1 MEKTKRYYWIKLK
14 TDFFNLAEIDFLLSQ
29 KDGCRYIVL
38 YQMLCLQTANNN
50 EELASR
56 VGEMIIPYDPDKIAR
71 DTKYFSKDTV
81 IVAMELFKK
90 LNLIYT
96 DDGICLKIAGFENM
110 VGSETSW
117 AKQKREQ
124 REKQKLLSGQCP
136 PNSPQEIDIEI
147 DEDIETD
154 GLNDRLKLINLK
166 LNKTSLV
173 QEELKKNNQ
182 IVQESQVVPSIVKMN
197 YYLVEPDII
206 KDLYQMEQAIVE
218 NITIMKKKVQD
229 TQESLLKGNIRM
241 NEEMKKLVKEKVK
254 DQFYNLKRELKE
266 TEEEQ
271 KEKITRGKVEN
282 GISNILG
289 GIIAISNMV
298 SNSQINYRPKRRIRR
313 YRTLLKQAMKEY
325 AIKKANSSS
334 FDWFDEGEEM

>member
-1 MEKTKRYYWIKLK
+1 
-14 TDFFNLAEIDFLLSQ
+14 
-29 KDGCRYIVL
+29 
-38 YQMLCLQTANNN
+38 
-50 EELASR
+50 
-56 VGEMIIPYDPDKIAR
+56 MIIQYDPDKIAR

-229 TQESLLKGNIRM
+229 TQESLLKDNIRM
-241 NEEMKKLVKEKVK
+241 NEEMKKLVEEK
-254 DQFYNLKRELKE
+254 
-266 TEEEQ
+266 
-271 KEKITRGKVEN
+271 

>member
-29 KDGCRYIVL
+29 KDGCQYIVL

-50 EELASR
+50 GELASR

-110 VGSETSW
+110 VGSETGW

-136 PNSPQEIDIEI
+136 PNSPQEIDK
-147 DEDIETD
+147 DIETD

-166 LNKTSLV
+166 LNKNSLV
-173 QEELKKNNQ
+173 QEETTEYNAIFNQKKIYIQNTEYLPENLLT
-182 IVQESQVVPSIVKMN
+182 QVK
-197 YYLVEPDII
+197 
-206 KDLYQMEQAIVE
+206 LYQSAIKRLCDNKQTELLEKVTLPILEKVFGNILKCKKIE
-218 NITIMKKKVQD
+218 NII
-229 TQESLLKGNIRM
+229 EYYISSLI
-241 NEEMKKLVKEKVK
+241 NELAK
-254 DQFYNLKRELKE
+254 
-266 TEEEQ
+266 
-271 KEKITRGKVEN
+271 
-282 GISNILG
+282 
-289 GIIAISNMV
+289 
-298 SNSQINYRPKRRIRR
+298 
-313 YRTLLKQAMKEY
+313 
-325 AIKKANSSS
+325 
-334 FDWFDEGEEM
+334 

>member
-1 MEKTKRYYWIKLK
+1 MEKAKRYYWIKLK

-29 KDGCRYIVL
+29 KDGCQYIVL

-50 EELASR
+50 GELASR
-56 VGEMIIPYDPDKIAR
+56 VGEMIIPYDPEKIAR

-124 REKQKLLSGQCP
+124 REKQKLLNGQCP
-136 PNSPQEIDIEI
+136 PNSPQDIDKELDIEI

-166 LNKTSLV
+166 LNKINLV
-173 QEELKKNNQ
+173 QEEITKYNEIFNKKKIYITNTEYLPENLQNQ
-182 IVQESQVVPSIVKMN
+182 IK
-197 YYLVEPDII
+197 
-206 KDLYQMEQAIVE
+206 LYQLAVKRLYDNKQGELLEKVTLPILEKVFGNILKSKNIENIVE
-218 NITIMKKKVQD
+218 YYIS
-229 TQESLLKGNIRM
+229 SLV
-241 NEEMKKLVKEKVK
+241 NELAK
-254 DQFYNLKRELKE
+254 
-266 TEEEQ
+266 
-271 KEKITRGKVEN
+271 
-282 GISNILG
+282 
-289 GIIAISNMV
+289 
-298 SNSQINYRPKRRIRR
+298 
-313 YRTLLKQAMKEY
+313 
-325 AIKKANSSS
+325 
-334 FDWFDEGEEM
+334 

>member
-1 MEKTKRYYWIKLK
+1 MEKTKKYYWIKLK

-29 KDGCRYIVL
+29 KNGCQYIVL

-50 EELASR
+50 GELASR

-110 VGSETSW
+110 VGSETGW

-136 PNSPQEIDIEI
+136 PNSPQEIDIDKELDIDIEI
-147 DEDIETD
+147 DEDIESD

-166 LNKTSLV
+166 LNKAKLV
-173 QEELKKNNQ
+173 QEETTEYNAIFIQKKIYFENSEYLSESVLSQ
-182 IVQESQVVPSIVKMN
+182 IK
-197 YYLVEPDII
+197 
-206 KDLYQMEQAIVE
+206 LYQLTVKRLYDNKQGELLE
-218 NITIMKKKVQD
+218 KV
-229 TQESLLKGNIRM
+229 TLPILEKVFGNI
-241 NEEMKKLVKEKVK
+241 
-254 DQFYNLKRELKE
+254 
-266 TEEEQ
+266 
-271 KEKITRGKVEN
+271 
-282 GISNILG
+282 
-289 GIIAISNMV
+289 
-298 SNSQINYRPKRRIRR
+298 
-313 YRTLLKQAMKEY
+313 
-325 AIKKANSSS
+325 
-334 FDWFDEGEEM
+334 

>member
-50 EELASR
+50 GELASR

-71 DTKYFSKDTV
+71 DTKYFGKDTV

-136 PNSPQEIDIEI
+136 PNSLEEIDIEI
-147 DEDIETD
+147 YEDIETD

-166 LNKTSLV
+166 LNKINLV
-173 QEELKKNNQ
+173 QEETTEYNAIFNQKKIYIPNTEYLPENLLTQ
-182 IVQESQVVPSIVKMN
+182 IK
-197 YYLVEPDII
+197 
-206 KDLYQMEQAIVE
+206 LYQLAAKRLYDNKQAELLEKVTLPILEKVFGNILKSKKIE
-218 NITIMKKKVQD
+218 NII
-229 TQESLLKGNIRM
+229 EYYISSLI
-241 NEEMKKLVKEKVK
+241 NELAK
-254 DQFYNLKRELKE
+254 
-266 TEEEQ
+266 
-271 KEKITRGKVEN
+271 
-282 GISNILG
+282 
-289 GIIAISNMV
+289 
-298 SNSQINYRPKRRIRR
+298 
-313 YRTLLKQAMKEY
+313 
-325 AIKKANSSS
+325 
-334 FDWFDEGEEM
+334 

>member
-29 KDGCRYIVL
+29 KDGFQYIVL

-50 EELASR
+50 GELASR

-110 VGSETSW
+110 VGSETGW

-136 PNSPQEIDIEI
+136 PNSPQYIDKEI
-147 DEDIETD
+147 DEDIDEDIEAD

-166 LNKTSLV
+166 LNKISLV
-173 QEELKKNNQ
+173 QEETTEYNPIFNQKKIYIQNTEYLPENLITQ
-182 IVQESQVVPSIVKMN
+182 IK
-197 YYLVEPDII
+197 
-206 KDLYQMEQAIVE
+206 LYQLAIKRLCDNKQAELLEKVNLPILEKVFGNILKGKKIE
-218 NITIMKKKVQD
+218 NII
-229 TQESLLKGNIRM
+229 EYYISSLI
-241 NEEMKKLVKEKVK
+241 NELAK
-254 DQFYNLKRELKE
+254 
-266 TEEEQ
+266 
-271 KEKITRGKVEN
+271 
-282 GISNILG
+282 
-289 GIIAISNMV
+289 
-298 SNSQINYRPKRRIRR
+298 
-313 YRTLLKQAMKEY
+313 
-325 AIKKANSSS
+325 
-334 FDWFDEGEEM
+334 

>member
-50 EELASR
+50 GELASR

-136 PNSPQEIDIEI
+136 PNSPQEID
-147 DEDIETD
+147 EDIETD

-173 QEELKKNNQ
+173 QEESTEYNPIFNQKKIYIPNTEYLPENLLTQ
-182 IVQESQVVPSIVKMN
+182 IK
-197 YYLVEPDII
+197 
-206 KDLYQMEQAIVE
+206 LYQLAIKRLYDNKQAE
-218 NITIMKKKVQD
+218 
-229 TQESLLKGNIRM
+229 LL
-241 NEEMKKLVKEKVK
+241 EKV
-254 DQFYNLKRELKE
+254 
-266 TEEEQ
+266 
-271 KEKITRGKVEN
+271 
-282 GISNILG
+282 
-289 GIIAISNMV
+289 
-298 SNSQINYRPKRRIRR
+298 
-313 YRTLLKQAMKEY
+313 
-325 AIKKANSSS
+325 
-334 FDWFDEGEEM
+334 

>member
-14 TDFFNLAEIDFLLSQ
+14 TDFFNLTEIDFLLSQ
-29 KDGCRYIVL
+29 KDGCQYIVL

-50 EELASR
+50 GELASR

-110 VGSETSW
+110 VGSETGW

-136 PNSPQEIDIEI
+136 PNSPQEIDIDKELDIEI
-147 DEDIETD
+147 DEDIESD

-166 LNKTSLV
+166 LNKAKLV
-173 QEELKKNNQ
+173 QEETTEYNAIFNKKKIYILLTQ
-182 IVQESQVVPSIVKMN
+182 IK
-197 YYLVEPDII
+197 
-206 KDLYQMEQAIVE
+206 LYQSAIKRLYDNKQAELLEEVTLPILEKVFGNILKSKKIE
-218 NITIMKKKVQD
+218 NII
-229 TQESLLKGNIRM
+229 EYYISSLI
-241 NEEMKKLVKEKVK
+241 NELAK
-254 DQFYNLKRELKE
+254 
-266 TEEEQ
+266 
-271 KEKITRGKVEN
+271 
-282 GISNILG
+282 
-289 GIIAISNMV
+289 
-298 SNSQINYRPKRRIRR
+298 
-313 YRTLLKQAMKEY
+313 
-325 AIKKANSSS
+325 
-334 FDWFDEGEEM
+334 

>member
-29 KDGCRYIVL
+29 KDGCQYIVL

-50 EELASR
+50 GELASR

-110 VGSETSW
+110 VGSETGW

-136 PNSPQEIDIEI
+136 PNSPQEID
-147 DEDIETD
+147 EDIETD

-166 LNKTSLV
+166 LNKAKLV
-173 QEELKKNNQ
+173 QEETTKYNAIFNKKKIYIQNAEYLPENLLIQ
-182 IVQESQVVPSIVKMN
+182 IK
-197 YYLVEPDII
+197 
-206 KDLYQMEQAIVE
+206 LYQSAIKRLYDNKQAELLEKVTLPILEKVFGNILKSKKIE
-218 NITIMKKKVQD
+218 NII
-229 TQESLLKGNIRM
+229 EYYISSLI
-241 NEEMKKLVKEKVK
+241 NELAK
-254 DQFYNLKRELKE
+254 
-266 TEEEQ
+266 
-271 KEKITRGKVEN
+271 
-282 GISNILG
+282 
-289 GIIAISNMV
+289 
-298 SNSQINYRPKRRIRR
+298 
-313 YRTLLKQAMKEY
+313 
-325 AIKKANSSS
+325 
-334 FDWFDEGEEM
+334 